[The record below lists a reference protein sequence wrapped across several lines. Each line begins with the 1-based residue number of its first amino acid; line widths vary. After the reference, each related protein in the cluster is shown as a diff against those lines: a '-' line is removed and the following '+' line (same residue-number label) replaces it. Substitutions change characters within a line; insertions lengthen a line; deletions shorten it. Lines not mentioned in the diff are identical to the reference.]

1 MKKNGFVFVE
11 TIVVISVLSVTLLLL
26 FSSYSYILRKSRER
40 DTFDNIDLIYK
51 TYYVKDIIDKYKL
64 GKAPNVAKS
73 SVMYYIENNS
83 ECRKMGGFNSYV
95 CDLSNN
101 EYNGTLFQ
109 VKTAFEVEKF
119 YLLNPNEVLSSSNK
133 VDWLTQ
139 FDATTIDYI
148 DELGK
153 GTNSQ
158 VLVVKYKKV
167 YNDGTYEMFHS
178 SIEL

>member
-1 MKKNGFVFVE
+1 MKKNGFVFIE

-40 DTFDNIDLIYK
+40 DAFDNIDLVYK
-51 TYYVKDIIDKYKL
+51 TFYIKDIIDKYKL
-64 GKAPNVAKS
+64 GKAPSLSKS

-83 ECRKMGGFNSYV
+83 ECRKMGTYNSYI
-95 CDLSNN
+95 CDLSSDS
-101 EYNGTLFQ
+101 YNGTLFQ
-109 VKTAFEVEKF
+109 VKTAFEVEKL
-119 YLLNPNEVLSSSNK
+119 YVLNPNEILSSSNK

-153 GTNSQ
+153 GTNKQ
-158 VLVVKYKKV
+158 VLIVKYKKI
-167 YNDGTYEMFHS
+167 YNGGTYEMFHS
-178 SIEL
+178 SIEV